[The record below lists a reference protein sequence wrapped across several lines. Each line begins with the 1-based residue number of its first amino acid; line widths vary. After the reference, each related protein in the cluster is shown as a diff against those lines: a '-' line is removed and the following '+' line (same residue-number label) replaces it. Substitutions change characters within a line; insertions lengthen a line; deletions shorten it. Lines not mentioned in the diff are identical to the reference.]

1 MNTIGKKQRLEEC
14 LIKLSLQSGFNSF
27 TSFKN
32 QMENKLL
39 SSIQKSTLEKALI
52 NLALSSGFDSFIK
65 FKIYKENTNCFSG
78 YKAVYPRVQDILKV
92 DDKIYVKNLKVM
104 TGQNLYD
111 PKTGSVVKLSDK
123 LSKEL
128 EINEPP
134 LNWWASEKWDG
145 IRALWDGEKI
155 ISRGSGVGNPKVYT
169 YVPEWFIKILPPG
182 IALDGEIW
190 IGRGMFQSTG
200 KLSNIKPGSSYSLKE
215 IEDIWSGKNG
225 HPVIF
230 KVFDVPSNVGPFE
243 KRMAYLRN
251 IVLDRKK
258 CWEQIDYP
266 NKTVYPLQFTEQ
278 VKIESMEQLVNLYT
292 DLTSNGAEGI
302 MLRAPRSPYEEK
314 RSKYMLKYK
323 IKEDAECIVRGY
335 LLGEGR
341 LQGMLGALRCEMIKD
356 GNATGVFSNIGTGFT
371 DIQRKYYNTPSS
383 TEYIPLGAIVSFSY
397 MEMTDDG
404 IPRHPVYRGL
414 RYDIKAPAKTTKDIS
429 KGVNMNVNMNV
440 NVNVNG
446 VKYVLSQIVNKIASS
461 KEPNWQFKIKKYKEA
476 IAILS
481 QSGDLVLNT
490 IEDYIKTLRDG
501 GMTLAD
507 EEKYKQ
513 KNGTWKSS
521 IIQKIESIIKTGSA
535 DGIEV
540 DKPKVEDEETVAIEN
555 LSKIAGIGRATA
567 IKLYNQFNISSV
579 QELKELY
586 KVNKNVINSKQ
597 AIGLTHYEDLLKRI
611 PRSEMNNWKDILT
624 SIFQDTLDSLN
635 LEGDLVISG
644 SYRREKE
651 NSGDVDVLIISKVYN
666 EFLLN
671 RFYTNLIESG
681 IFERENV
688 LASGDTKIMAIA
700 KILDV
705 FRHVDIFYYS
715 SEVFPFALLFTTG
728 SKEFNVKMRAHAL
741 KLGYSLNERNL
752 TMKNGGLVSEE
763 EFFAKIK
770 KRRPETEED
779 IFKFLDYKYVEPR
792 YR

>member
-1 MNTIGKKQRLEEC
+1 MNTIEKKRRLGEC

-65 FKIYKENTNCFSG
+65 FKMYKENTNCFSG
-78 YKAVYPRVQDILKV
+78 YKAVYPKVQDILKV

-111 PKTGSVVKLSDK
+111 PKTGNMIKLSDK

-169 YVPEWFIKILPPG
+169 YVPDWFIKILPPG

-230 KVFDVPSNVGPFE
+230 KVFDVPSNAGLFE

-302 MLRAPRSPYEEK
+302 MLRAYNSPYEEK

-323 IKEDAECIVRGY
+323 IKEDSECIVRGY
-335 LLGEGR
+335 LPGEGR

-356 GNATGVFSNIGTGFT
+356 GKLSGVYSNIGTGFT
-371 DIQRKYYNTPSS
+371 DFQRKYYNVPSS
-383 TEYIPLGAIVSFSY
+383 SEYIPIGAIISFSY

-404 IPRHPVYRGL
+404 VPRHPVYRGL
-414 RYDIKAPAKTTKDIS
+414 RLDIKNPDVS
-429 KGVNMNVNMNV
+429 KRKKENVVV
-440 NVNVNG
+440 NVIR
-446 VKYVLSQIVNKIASS
+446 VKKVLSKIINKIASS
-461 KEPNWQFKIKKYKEA
+461 KEPNWTFKIKKYKEA
-476 IAILS
+476 LAILS
-481 QSGDLVLNT
+481 DDEILNT
-490 IEDYIKTLRDG
+490 TEDYIKKLREG
-501 GMTLAD
+501 GMTFAE
-507 EEKYKQ
+507 EEKFKQ
-513 KNGTWKSS
+513 KTGFWKSS
-521 IIQKIESIIKTGSA
+521 IIQKIDSILKTGTA
-535 DGIEV
+535 DGIEIIDEADV
-540 DKPKVEDEETVAIEN
+540 LESELELDEESIAIKN
-555 LSKIAGIGRATA
+555 LTKVAGIGKATA
-567 IKLYNQFNISSV
+567 IKLYKEFNIKNV
-579 QELKELY
+579 NQLKELY
-586 KVNKNVINSKQ
+586 SLNKKIINSKQ
-597 AIGLTHYEDLLKRI
+597 AIGLKHYDDLEKRI

-624 SIFQDTLDSLN
+624 AIFEETLDELN
-635 LEGDLVISG
+635 LEGNLIISG

-651 NSGDVDVLIISKVYN
+651 DSGDVDVLIISKTYN
-666 EFLLN
+666 EFLMN
-671 RFYTNLIESG
+671 RFYKKLITSG
-681 IFERENV
+681 IFTEENII
-688 LASGDTKIMAIA
+688 ASGETKIMAIS
-700 KILDV
+700 KILDT

-715 SEVFPFALLFTTG
+715 SEVFPFALIFTTG
-728 SKEFNVKMRAHAL
+728 SKEFNIKIRAHAL
-741 KLGYSLNERNL
+741 KKGFSLNEKNL
-752 TMKNGGLVSEE
+752 TKIRDKSLVTEE
-763 EFFAKIK
+763 EYLEKIQK
-770 KRRPETEED
+770 KFPQTEED
-779 IFKFLDYKYVEPR
+779 VFKFLDYKYILPKFR
-792 YR
+792 